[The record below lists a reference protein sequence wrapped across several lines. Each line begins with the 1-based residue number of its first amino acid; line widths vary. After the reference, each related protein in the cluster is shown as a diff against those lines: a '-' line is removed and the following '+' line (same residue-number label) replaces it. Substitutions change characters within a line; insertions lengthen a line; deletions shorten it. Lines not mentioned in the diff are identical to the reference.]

1 MKLNFMK
8 ESVKGH
14 IALIS
19 ANIIFGFSAPF
30 SKLLFNSYLSY
41 SSLLLLRSIGG
52 AILFWVA
59 SLFIPRE
66 KLSKKE
72 IGILII
78 AAFVGVIF
86 NQGLYMAGLART
98 TPIHCGLLQ
107 TLGPVYT
114 LLLAT
119 FILKEPFTFKKLL
132 GVLVGMSGA
141 LILIFSEYS
150 TQNAVNSHS
159 YVGDIL
165 VIASGVAFALY
176 LTLFMNIIKKYNPI
190 TIMKWMFLFSSIVLT
205 PFYFHEFENIRNITF
220 SDQKPI
226 LDFILYLS
234 YIIIAATF
242 IGYLLISFAQKRIR
256 PTIVSMYVYIQPIIM
271 TILSIMWGL
280 GTFNVEKLVAAFLI
294 FVGVYIVTRSK
305 KNSKYLM

>member
-1 MKLNFMK
+1 MK

-52 AILFWVA
+52 AILFWAA

-132 GVLVGMSGA
+132 GVLVGMAGA
-141 LILIFSEYS
+141 LILIFSEFGS
-150 TQNAVNSHS
+150 QNSVNTHS

-205 PFYFHEFENIRNITF
+205 PFYYHEFENIRNITF
-220 SDQKPI
+220 TEHKPF

-280 GTFNVEKLVAAFLI
+280 GTFNVEKMAAAVLI

-305 KNSKYLM
+305 KKNNFIS

>member
-1 MKLNFMK
+1 MK

-52 AILFWVA
+52 AILFWGA
-59 SLFIPRE
+59 SLFIPKE

-72 IGILII
+72 IVILII

-119 FILKEPFTFKKLL
+119 FILKEPFTLKKLL

-150 TQNAVNSHS
+150 NQNSSKTHS
-159 YVGDIL
+159 YIGDIL

-205 PFYFHEFENIRNITF
+205 PFYFHELEEIRNITF
-220 SDQKPI
+220 SDQKPM
-226 LDFILYLS
+226 LDFILYLG

-280 GTFNVEKLVAAFLI
+280 GTFNVEKLVAALLI

-305 KNSKYLM
+305 KKNNFIL